1 VEEVGEGSATQ
12 VQGDQKLDAIL
23 LSVTASNVSSKNVY
37 FLSNY
42 WDAWGGK
49 VGTRSSNANDNSWM
63 REINQFQSVQN
74 ISGQLH
80 YATSG
85 KYYKLPPFERV
96 AWGNLFP
103 PSYFLYPKET
113 VSTSVL
119 FYVPQGTFDLV
130 HVEIHIPTTEIPKM
144 VDVLFV
150 IDASKVTPKF
160 FRIQPTEGARR
171 FRSHRRLARYL
182 YRRHNPDGSY
192 PSGATIRDL
201 NSLDQEHLLARPAR

>member
-42 WDAWGGK
+42 WEK

-160 FRIQPTEGARR
+160 FRIQPDGGRQEISEPSEISALPIQEAQSRR
-171 FRSHRRLARYL
+171 QLSLWRNDTRSELTG
-182 YRRHNPDGSY
+182 PGT
-192 PSGATIRDL
+192 PSSAPSAL
-201 NSLDQEHLLARPAR
+201 K